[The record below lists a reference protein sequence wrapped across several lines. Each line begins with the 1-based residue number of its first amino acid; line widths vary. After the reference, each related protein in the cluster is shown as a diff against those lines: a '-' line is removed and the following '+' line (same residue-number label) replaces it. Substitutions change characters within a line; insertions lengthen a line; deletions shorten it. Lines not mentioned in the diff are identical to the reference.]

1 MKNKF
6 NPPSRRGKYT
16 VPGNDN
22 HKVPPKP
29 PAIKTTELISRRWL
43 SQRAFELELRRPP
56 DFIFKPGQ
64 TIQLVL
70 NDQKRYYS
78 LVSAPND
85 PTLLLCINFI
95 EKGYVSSFLASA
107 DIGVE
112 FGFSGPHG
120 YFTLSPSPRP
130 PVFIATDTGIAPFA
144 SIARSGIR
152 DFTLLHGAR
161 RTAELYYQDFLRETA
176 REYLQV
182 VWDAP
187 EADLHAG
194 SLFHGKMVDMLVRH
208 LRPGSYDF
216 YLCGWQKM
224 IKDVT
229 HLIDERFAGSHLY
242 TEVFF

>member
-1 MKNKF
+1 M
-6 NPPSRRGKYT
+6 
-16 VPGNDN
+16 PGDN
-22 HKVPPKP
+22 NQQMPPKL
-29 PAIKTTELISRRWL
+29 PAIKTTELINRRWL
-43 SQRAFELELRRPP
+43 SESAFEIELRRPP
-56 DFIFKPGQ
+56 DFFFKPGQ
-64 TIQLVL
+64 TIRLVY

-78 LVSAPND
+78 LVSAPDD
-85 PTLLLCINFI
+85 PTVLLCANFI

-107 DIGVE
+107 DIGHKFE
-112 FGFSGPHG
+112 FSGPHG

-144 SIARSGIR
+144 SIARSGVK

-161 RTAELYYQDFLRETA
+161 RTAELYYQDLLRKTA
-176 REYLQV
+176 RDYLQV
-182 VWDAP
+182 VWDTSD
-187 EADLHAG
+187 ADPVAS
-194 SLFHGKMVDMLVRH
+194 SLFHGKMVDMLVQH

-229 HLIDERFAGSHLY
+229 HMIDERYAGSHLY